1 MMSRRHMP
9 RTLAT
14 AVMTVGLVMA
24 SLGAIAPAQA
34 VPAVPGSPTTTSAQR
49 MLAFTMTS
57 EQTRDLRGVEPSLYR
72 GRYYRASVE
81 KKRQCIVKRES
92 EGHYDVVSRSGYHGA
107 YQVSRALA
115 RGVTWMMLKE
125 HKALLGEQQ
134 AEAVLAKLRSIPMS
148 KWPRYWQDAAFH
160 TIYNWEYTGS
170 GKRHWYGGRWSC

>member
-1 MMSRRHMP
+1 MMSRRHTP

-24 SLGAIAPAQA
+24 SFGAIAPAQA

-72 GRYYRASVE
+72 GTYYRASVE
-81 KKRQCIVKRES
+81 KKRRCIVKRES

-134 AEAVLAKLRSIPMS
+134 AEAVLAKLRSMPMS